1 MVSAA
6 ENETLTR
13 VGPSTPCGELMRRY
27 WHPITGSSHLRR
39 KKVVPIRLLGEDLVL
54 YRDLRGQI
62 GLIDHLC
69 AHRRVDLSTGYP
81 VENGLR
87 CAIPERMLVQHRAI
101 EKLLRLGIARC
112 LEMHLAEFRIVALP
126 RRRLRQNNDRG
137 E

>member
-27 WHPITGSSHLRR
+27 WHPITGSSHLTR

-62 GLIDHLC
+62 GLIDHVC
-69 AHRRVDLSTGYP
+69 AHRRAAPSP
-81 VENGLR
+81 RPPPAKSLR
-87 CAIPERMLVQHRAI
+87 CGPH
-101 EKLLRLGIARC
+101 
-112 LEMHLAEFRIVALP
+112 P
-126 RRRLRQNNDRG
+126 RHSNHQGPPPTR
-137 E
+137 

>member
-27 WHPITGSSHLRR
+27 WHPITGSSHLTR

-69 AHRRVDLSTGYP
+69 AHRRGDP
-81 VENGLR
+81 
-87 CAIPERMLVQHRAI
+87 P
-101 EKLLRLGIARC
+101 
-112 LEMHLAEFRIVALP
+112 P
-126 RRRLRQNNDRG
+126 RHPRG
-137 E
+137 KRPREPPPPRGPHTPS

>member
-27 WHPITGSSHLRR
+27 WHPITGSSHLTR

-62 GLIDHLC
+62 GLINPVI
-69 AHRRVDLSTGYP
+69 AQRRGGP
-81 VENGLR
+81 PPRHPAGKQPR
-87 CAIPERMLVQHRAI
+87 W
-101 EKLLRLGIARC
+101 AR
-112 LEMHLAEFRIVALP
+112 HP
-126 RRRLRQNNDRG
+126 HDRQSAT
-137 E
+137 

>member
-27 WHPITGSSHLRR
+27 WHPITGSSHLTR

-69 AHRRVDLSTGYP
+69 AHRRVDLSTRHPGG
-81 VENGLR
+81 NRLR
-87 CAIPERMLVQHRAI
+87 CPHHRLTYQCAS
-101 EKLLRLGIARC
+101 RS
-112 LEMHLAEFRIVALP
+112 LAQP
-126 RRRLRQNNDRG
+126 RAPANNKVKKPTN
-137 E
+137 

>member
-27 WHPITGSSHLRR
+27 WHPITGSSHLSR

-62 GLIDHLC
+62 GLIDHVC
-69 AHRRVDLSTGYP
+69 AHRRGDPSPRQP
-81 VENGLR
+81 VEN
-87 CAIPERMLVQHRAI
+87 ERRSDHS
-101 EKLLRLGIARC
+101 
-112 LEMHLAEFRIVALP
+112 HLSYKDQVR
-126 RRRLRQNNDRG
+126 
-137 E
+137 

>member
-27 WHPITGSSHLRR
+27 WHPITGSSHLSR

-69 AHRRVDLSTGYP
+69 AHRRGGPSPRYP
-81 VENGLR
+81 VGNGPR
-87 CAIPERMLVQHRAI
+87 CASHGRAYKC
-101 EKLLRLGIARC
+101 ESPC
-112 LEMHLAEFRIVALP
+112 PTPP
-126 RRRLRQNNDRG
+126 RG
-137 E
+137 PA

>member
-6 ENETLTR
+6 ENETLTH

-27 WHPITGSSHLRR
+27 WHPITGSSHLSR

-62 GLIDHLC
+62 GLIDQRC

-87 CAIPERMLVQHRAI
+87 GPLYRRASHGV
-101 EKLLRLGIARC
+101 RRSIA
-112 LEMHLAEFRIVALP
+112 
-126 RRRLRQNNDRG
+126 QNG
-137 E
+137 GTAT

>member
-27 WHPITGSSHLRR
+27 WHPITGSSHLTR

-69 AHRRVDLSTGYP
+69 AHRRVDLSPRYP
-81 VENGLR
+81 VENGPR
-87 CAIPERMLVQHRAI
+87 CPHHGWAHNSPSPCIAQPGAPPHSRPKDQMKPQSYPVQ
-101 EKLLRLGIARC
+101 E
-112 LEMHLAEFRIVALP
+112 P
-126 RRRLRQNNDRG
+126 
-137 E
+137 

>member
-27 WHPITGSSHLRR
+27 WHPITGSSHLTR

-62 GLIDHLC
+62 GLIDHVC
-69 AHRRVDLSTGYP
+69 AHRRVDLSPRYP
-81 VENGLR
+81 LGKR
-87 CAIPERMLVQHRAI
+87 PPSAHHRRTFKC
-101 EKLLRLGIARC
+101 ES
-112 LEMHLAEFRIVALP
+112 
-126 RRRLRQNNDRG
+126 RRLRRPPAPSSNPRNTPSK
-137 E
+137 

>member
-27 WHPITGSSHLRR
+27 WHPITGSSHLTR

-62 GLIDHLC
+62 GLIDHVC
-69 AHRRVDLSTGYP
+69 AHRRVDLSTREPALKGR
-81 VENGLR
+81 G
-87 CAIPERMLVQHRAI
+87 QRAD
-101 EKLLRLGIARC
+101 GGAPQVGAGC
-112 LEMHLAEFRIVALP
+112 HGQC
-126 RRRLRQNNDRG
+126 RRPTSTQL
-137 E
+137 

>member
-27 WHPITGSSHLRR
+27 WHPITGSSHLSR

-62 GLIDHLC
+62 GLIDHVC
-69 AHRRVDLSTGYP
+69 AHRRVHPSPRYP
-81 VENGLR
+81 GGKR
-87 CAIPERMLVQHRAI
+87 PPCAYSRWTHKTRGPPTPTPHQ
-101 EKLLRLGIARC
+101 
-112 LEMHLAEFRIVALP
+112 P
-126 RRRLRQNNDRG
+126 RTRQ
-137 E
+137 

>member
-27 WHPITGSSHLRR
+27 WHPITGSSHLSR

-69 AHRRVDLSTGYP
+69 AHRRGDLSTRYP
-81 VENGLR
+81 VGKGPR
-87 CAIPERMLVQHRAI
+87 CAYHRLAYNCER
-101 EKLLRLGIARC
+101 RC
-112 LEMHLAEFRIVALP
+112 LAP
-126 RRRLRQNNDRG
+126 PGGPPDTRLT
-137 E
+137 